1 MLADALKQSKNP
13 GFIPSPITSINGVD
27 VTSFLGHVEGNGQM
41 GEEAFF
47 QDPDA
52 AYNSM
57 FYSLRSLAGG
67 SCGYFASAGVVTSP
81 TINYTLAFQNGTSL
95 NASNFATPTISFDNI
110 TSGADLFNTTELKV
124 FQNANQ
130 AANPS
135 IALTNGYPKA
145 TFQHS
150 QGYVAGYFLDSANYT
165 DTAVLSLLT
174 FDPGTAEWTQEYQSV
189 VQKFLA
195 ACEKAGKTKL
205 VIDLSGNTGGD
216 AYLAVE

>member
-1 MLADALKQSKNP
+1 M
-13 GFIPSPITSINGVD
+13 
-27 VTSFLGHVEGNGQM
+27 GQ
-41 GEEAFF
+41 EAFF

-57 FYSLRSLAGG
+57 FYSLRSLAAG
-67 SCGYFASAGVVTSP
+67 SQGYFASAGVVTAP
-81 TINYTLAFQNGTSL
+81 TINYNLVFQNGTSL
-95 NASNFATPTISFDNI
+95 NVSNFATPPISFDDI

-124 FQNANQ
+124 LQNANQ
-130 AANPS
+130 TANPPIS
-135 IALTNGYPKA
+135 LTNGYPKA

-174 FDPGTAEWTQEYQSV
+174 FEPDTREWTQEYQSV
-189 VQKFLA
+189 IQKFLA
-195 ACEKAGKTKL
+195 ACAKAGKTKL

-216 AYLAVE
+216 PYLAAE